1 MTKSRGIKRGSG
13 PVTSKFEINENSA
26 RSNVEAALGAVD
38 DGSPRHLVRFHLR
51 EIRRI
56 LDGAEHQTMID
67 EGGSIKRCAIL
78 PDQELEK

>member
-13 PVTSKFEINENSA
+13 PITSKFEINENSA
-26 RSNVEAALGAVD
+26 RSNIEAALGAVD

-56 LDGAEHQTMID
+56 LDDAGHESVVVDGET
-67 EGGSIKRCAIL
+67 KRCAIV